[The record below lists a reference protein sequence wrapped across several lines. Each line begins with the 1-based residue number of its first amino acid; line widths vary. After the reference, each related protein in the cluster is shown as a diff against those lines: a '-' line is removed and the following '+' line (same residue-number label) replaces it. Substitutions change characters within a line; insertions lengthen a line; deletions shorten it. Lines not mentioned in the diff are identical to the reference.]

1 MKKLILRFSSLFL
14 FFCSL
19 FAISTNNTVMAHS
32 GGTDAAGCHG
42 GSQPY
47 HCHSGSSYSPYK
59 APSYNYN
66 TPNFNY
72 SDPYKAPTYNYNT
85 PTIKPYKAP
94 TYNYNTP
101 TIKPYKA
108 PTYKPYKAPTY
119 GSSRPTAICGDY
131 SFSYSKSRSG
141 ACSGHRGVLVWG
153 GS

>member
-14 FFCSL
+14 FFFSL
-19 FAISTNNTVMAHS
+19 FAISTNNPVMAHS

-66 TPNFNY
+66 TPSFNY

-94 TYNYNTP
+94 T
-101 TIKPYKA
+101 I
-108 PTYKPYKAPTY
+108 KPYKAPTY
-119 GSSRPTAICGDY
+119 GSSGPTAICGDY

-153 GS
+153 G